1 MYKGESELNINKP
14 LFKRLLTLS
23 SILLIGVLLLTA
35 CSGSGGISITGGGSG
50 QSGGAQGID
59 QTTLILI
66 AVGVVILI
74 VIALARRK

>member
-1 MYKGESELNINKP
+1 MNNNKT
-14 LFKRLLTLS
+14 LGKRMFTLS

-35 CSGSGGISITGGGSG
+35 CSGSGGINITGGGSG

-66 AVGVVILI
+66 VVGVVVLV